1 MQLIS
6 TATDDQ
12 TLKMWRRASLGLP
25 SDWPWWA
32 KSGIPWFYCWSKGGT
47 RCFVWWN
54 KSFMIYV
61 WWYVQVHDVYTDA
74 TLFCNRPVLFKNI
87 LHELG
92 PRPQEDS
99 PQTVSPQ
106 ADDGDIGT
114 STEADG
120 DWRQLELNLDSL
132 WMGRGNPPFFFFNS
146 TYTWRMKPIYTY
158 YVEEFKGAG
167 CSMAVY
173 YSTVGLRTRKRLGQV
188 CFQTS
193 LELCVSSPKTCWF
206 WCWMFQDSA
215 EFIHTACSNHVGPN
229 GFWEPYCALGV
240 GGLRGEIIIP
250 A

>member
-1 MQLIS
+1 
-6 TATDDQ
+6 
-12 TLKMWRRASLGLP
+12 
-25 SDWPWWA
+25 
-32 KSGIPWFYCWSKGGT
+32 
-47 RCFVWWN
+47 
-54 KSFMIYV
+54 
-61 WWYVQVHDVYTDA
+61 
-74 TLFCNRPVLFKNI
+74 
-87 LHELG
+87 
-92 PRPQEDS
+92 
-99 PQTVSPQ
+99 
-106 ADDGDIGT
+106 
-114 STEADG
+114 
-120 DWRQLELNLDSL
+120 
-132 WMGRGNPPFFFFNS
+132 
-146 TYTWRMKPIYTY
+146 MKPIYTY

-250 A
+250 ALRERERERICVAKLRSRPTDGAQTDAAWCTLLAGLGKVWLCERLMKLWVFPIQEPFCRFFTDFNRTCWILLAKDESCKATPQLHNVDIIWQMCCEKDGKWIQHNETLVPCSSHLCLLFTLLLD